1 MRFFGVRFPQHDRCR
16 DFHRGLNQASRV
28 LVVIHQTSPA
38 ARDGKGGHMS
48 EKKESTRRAA
58 IKRIAGK
65 PEMVNLGKVVD
76 LTASGGGSSKD
87 YGGYTIPV
95 YVDNK

>member
-1 MRFFGVRFPQHDRCR
+1 MRE
-16 DFHRGLNQASRV
+16 NQDTA
-28 LVVIHQTSPA
+28 
-38 ARDGKGGHMS
+38 
-48 EKKESTRRAA
+48 RRAA

-87 YGGYTIPV
+87 YGAYTIPV
-95 YVDNK
+95 YVDSK